1 MLKFLFRPFAF
12 YLILSP
18 PYMNKRTSILIYA
31 PAVFLGAFLL
41 FQVQPLIGKYILP
54 WFGGSPEVWTTCM
67 LFFQVFLLAG
77 YAYAHLLV
85 RYLPPRAQVVV
96 HIAVIISALAVLPIV
111 PAAAWKPQGA
121 DYPTL
126 RILLLLSACIG
137 LPYFALSATGPL
149 MQGWF
154 NRTNPSASPYRLYSL
169 SNTGSLLALVSY
181 PFLVEPAWSRQTQ
194 ANVWSWSLVAFA
206 VAAGICAVWLWK
218 HHQPKRLSIDEN
230 VSRRDGRVRINWGVH
245 LLWLALP
252 AGASVELLAVTNK
265 ICQDIAVIP
274 FLWILPLC
282 LYLLSFII
290 CFHHERWYV
299 RPVFLIAFI
308 LSIAA
313 VAYVRTQSVELPVIQ
328 QIVMYSAVLFSCC
341 MVCHGE
347 LYRIRPDPRHLTAYY
362 LMIAA
367 GGAIGGVLVAVVAP
381 LVFNTYLELHLGLLA
396 CCLFVLSAD
405 TESVLRRS
413 PRRWV
418 WTGLIIVVGVAAVLS
433 EGNRGDANKVAVLN
447 SRNFFG
453 VLTVWENDRSDPA
466 MHRYVLQHGTTFH
479 GLQFVEPEKRRLPTA
494 YYGQNGGAGLAI
506 RNFRRQENRH
516 IGVVGLG
523 VGTIAAYGR
532 EGDRIRFYEINP
544 AIERIART
552 RFSYLADCLA
562 EVDVIM
568 GDARLSMEAEAP
580 QEFDLLVLDAFS
592 SDAVPVHLLTV
603 EAFEI
608 FLRHLKGD
616 GVIAMHVSTVHLDLQ
631 SVIWKM
637 AERLSLKTAWIQND
651 ENEAE
656 GILASDW
663 ILLTRD
669 DSFINQE
676 AVRSAATAPRS
687 DFDRIDLWTDEHV
700 NLFQILKR

>member
-1 MLKFLFRPFAF
+1 
-12 YLILSP
+12 
-18 PYMNKRTSILIYA
+18 MNKRTPILIYA

-67 LFFQVFLLAG
+67 LFFQVFLLGG
-77 YAYAHLLV
+77 YAYAHFIV
-85 RYLPPRAQVVV
+85 RYLSPRTQAVV
-96 HIAVIISALAVLPIV
+96 HVAVIIAALAVLPII

-137 LPYFALSATGPL
+137 LPYFVLSATGPL

-169 SNTGSLLALVSY
+169 SNAGSLLALVSY
-181 PFLVEPAWSRQTQ
+181 PFIVEPALSRATQ
-194 ANVWSWSLVAFA
+194 ANVWSWSLGAFA
-206 VAAGICAVWLWK
+206 VFAGVCAVWLWK
-218 HHQPKRLSIDEN
+218 HHQPQKLPTGEKDACRNAQVKTS
-230 VSRRDGRVRINWGVH
+230 WGIR

-265 ICQDIAVIP
+265 ICQDVAVIP

-299 RPVFLIAFI
+299 RPVFLGIFI
-308 LSIAA
+308 VSIVA
-313 VAYVRTQSVELPVIQ
+313 VVLVRTQSVELPVIQ
-328 QIVMYSAVLFSCC
+328 QIAMYSAVLFACC

-347 LYRIRPDPRHLTAYY
+347 LYRLRPDPKHLTGYY

-367 GGAIGGVLVAVVAP
+367 GGAIGGVFVAVIAP
-381 LVFNTYLELHLGLLA
+381 LLFNTYLELHLGLLA
-396 CCLFVLSAD
+396 CCLFVLLAD
-405 TESVLRRS
+405 KKSMLRQGS
-413 PRRWV
+413 RRWV
-418 WTGLIIVVGVAAVLS
+418 WIGLIVLVGVAAIFA
-433 EGNRGDANKVAVLN
+433 EGHRGNSNKIAVSN

-479 GLQFVEPEKRRLPTA
+479 GLQFVDPQKHSQPVA
-494 YYGQNGGAGLAI
+494 YFGKNSGAGLAI
-506 RNFRRQENRH
+506 RFFRRQENRH

-523 VGTIAAYGR
+523 VGTIAAYGKK
-532 EGDRIRFYEINP
+532 GDRIRFYEINP
-544 AIERIART
+544 AVDRIART
-552 RFSYLADCLA
+552 RFSYIADCPA
-562 EVDVIM
+562 RVDVIM

-580 QEFDLLVLDAFS
+580 QKFDLLILDAFS

-608 FLRHLKGD
+608 FLKHLKPD

-637 AERLSLKTAWIQND
+637 AKHLNLKTAWIKND
-651 ENEAE
+651 ENDAE
-656 GILASDW
+656 GIFASDW

-669 DSFINQE
+669 ESFINQE
-676 AVRSAATAPRS
+676 AVRTAATQPRR
-687 DFDRIDLWTDEHV
+687 DFDRIDLWTDDHI